1 MTKSQEHYIKMTE
14 TPVAKL
20 IVTLGIPTT
29 ISMLITS
36 IYNMADTYFVGTLGE
51 SAQGATGIL
60 FTLQAIIQ
68 ALAFMMGHGSGTF
81 VAKALADRDT
91 KEASRYVSTAFF
103 FGTGAGLVLM
113 TLGLVFLEPF
123 MRLLGSTE
131 TILPHAMDYGMW
143 VLISCPLLIGSL
155 VINNNLRYEGKAF
168 YAMFG
173 LTAGGLLNILLDYIF
188 VRVVPLGVFGAG
200 MATAIS
206 QAVSF
211 SILLFMYFFKA
222 QSRISLRAVA
232 RESAVYLSIMKV
244 GFPSLLRQGLTSISH
259 GILNNLTKPFGD
271 AAIAAISVVNRC
283 SSLVLCVGLGIG
295 QGFQPVASFNYQVG
309 KRRRV
314 KQGLLFTMG
323 IGLLLSTVLSVLG
336 LIFAPGIIS
345 LFQKSDA
352 VVVIGTKGLR
362 YAALGLLFLPLSV
375 PVNMLYQSIREAGVA
390 SFLALMRSG
399 LAFIPTLLVFSAIFK
414 LDGILLAQPVA
425 DMISGLVCVPFII
438 RFLRRPNDPA
448 EDSVATSVAYIGSEK
463 KEK

>member
-1 MTKSQEHYIKMTE
+1 MTE

-36 IYNMADTYFVGTLGE
+36 IYNMADTYFVGGLGE

-68 ALAFMMGHGSGTF
+68 AIAFMMGHGSGTF
-81 VAKALADRDT
+81 VAKALADRDVKDAT
-91 KEASRYVSTAFF
+91 RYVSTAFF
-103 FGTGAGLVLM
+103 FGTG
-113 TLGLVFLEPF
+113 LGLILMSVGLIFLRPF
-123 MRLLGSTE
+123 MLLLGSTD

-143 VLISCPLLIGSL
+143 VLLSCPLLIGSL
-155 VINNNLRYEGKAF
+155 VLNNNLRYEGKAF

-188 VRVVPLGVFGAG
+188 VRIVSLGVFGAG

-211 SILLFMYFFKA
+211 TILLVMYQTKA
-222 QSRISLRAVA
+222 QSRISFRAIA
-232 RESAVYLSIMKV
+232 KECAVYLSIMRV

-323 IGLLLSTVLSVLG
+323 LGLVLSAVLSVLY
-336 LIFAPGIIS
+336 LIFAPGIIA
-345 LFQKSDA
+345 LFQKSAA
-352 VVVIGTKGLR
+352 VITVGSKGLR
-362 YAALGLLFLPLSV
+362 FAAIGLLFLPLSV
-375 PVNMLYQSIREAGVA
+375 PINMLYQSIREAGVA

-399 LAFIPTLLVFSAIFK
+399 LAFIPVLLLLSALLG
-414 LDGILLAQPVA
+414 LDGILLSQPIA
-425 DMISGLVCVPFII
+425 DVISGLVAIPFMIS
-438 RFLRRPNDPA
+438 FLHRPDTPQA
-448 EDSVATSVAYIGSEK
+448 
-463 KEK
+463 KE

>member
-1 MTKSQEHYIKMTE
+1 MTE

-20 IVTLGIPTT
+20 IITLGIPTT

-103 FGTGAGLVLM
+103 CGTSAGLVLM
-113 TLGLVFLEPF
+113 VLGLTFLKPF
-123 MRLLGSTE
+123 MLLLGSTE
-131 TILPHAMDYGMW
+131 TILPYATDYGMW

-155 VINNNLRYEGKAF
+155 VLNNNLRYEGKAF

-173 LTAGGLLNILLDYIF
+173 LTTGGLLNILLDYIF
-188 VRVVPLGVFGAG
+188 VRVIELGVFGAG

-211 SILLFMYFFKA
+211 CILLVMYCLKA
-222 QSRISLRAVA
+222 QSRISLRSVA
-232 RESAVYLSIMKV
+232 RNASVYLGIMRV

-314 KQGLLFTMG
+314 KSGLLVTMG
-323 IGLLLSTVLSVLG
+323 IGFAISSVLSTFC
-336 LIFAPGIIS
+336 LIFSPEIIA
-345 LFQKSDA
+345 LFQKSAA
-352 VVVIGTKGLR
+352 VIEIGTKGLR
-362 YAALGLLFLPLSV
+362 FAALGLLFLPLSV
-375 PVNMLYQSIREAGVA
+375 PVNMLYQSIREAGIA

-399 LAFIPTLLVFSAIFK
+399 LAFIPVLLIFSAVFQ
-414 LDGILLAQPVA
+414 LDGILLAQPIA
-425 DMISGLVCVPFII
+425 DAISGLICIPFIVK
-438 RFLRRPNDPA
+438 FLRRPDDPA
-448 EDSVATSVAYIGSEK
+448 AEVSGQTSAGNETL
-463 KEK
+463 

>member
-1 MTKSQEHYIKMTE
+1 MTE

-91 KEASRYVSTAFF
+91 KEATRYVSTAFYA
-103 FGTGAGLVLM
+103 GMGGGLVL
-113 TLGLVFLEPF
+113 TVLGLIFLRPF
-123 MRLLGSTE
+123 MLLLGSTA

-155 VINNNLRYEGKAF
+155 VLNNNLRYEGKAF
-168 YAMFG
+168 FAMFG
-173 LTAGGLLNILLDYIF
+173 LTTGGILNIFLDYIF
-188 VRVVPLGVFGAG
+188 VRVIELGVFGAG

-211 SILLFMYFFKA
+211 TILLIMYQTKA
-222 QSRISLRAVA
+222 QSRISFRAIS
-232 RESAVYLSIMKV
+232 REAEVYLSIMRV

-323 IGLLLSTVLSVLG
+323 IGFAISTVLSVLG
-336 LIFAPGIIS
+336 LIFAPGIIA
-345 LFQKSDA
+345 LFQKSAA
-352 VVVIGTKGLR
+352 VVTIGTKGLR
-362 YAALGLLFLPLSV
+362 FAALGLLFLPLSV

-399 LAFIPTLLVFSAIFK
+399 LAFIPVLLIFSAAFE
-414 LDGILLAQPVA
+414 LNGILLAQPVA
-425 DMISGLVCVPFII
+425 DAITGLICIPFII
-438 RFLRRPNDPA
+438 AFLRRPDA
-448 EDSVATSVAYIGSEK
+448 SDGEK
-463 KEK
+463 KPMDEN

>member
-1 MTKSQEHYIKMTE
+1 MTE

-36 IYNMADTYFVGTLGE
+36 IYNMADTYFVGGLGE

-68 ALAFMMGHGSGTF
+68 AIAFMMGHGSGTF
-81 VAKALADRDT
+81 VAKALADRDVKDAT
-91 KEASRYVSTAFF
+91 RYVSTAFF
-103 FGTGAGLVLM
+103 FGTGLGLILMSAGLI
-113 TLGLVFLEPF
+113 FLRPF
-123 MRLLGSTE
+123 MLLLGSTD
-131 TILPHAMDYGMW
+131 TILPYAMDYGMW
-143 VLISCPLLIGSL
+143 VLLSCPLLIGSL
-155 VINNNLRYEGKAF
+155 VLNNNLRYEGKAY

-173 LTAGGLLNILLDYIF
+173 LTTGGLLNILLDYIF
-188 VRVVPLGVFGAG
+188 VRVIELGVFGAG

-211 SILLFMYFFKA
+211 AILLVMYQTKA
-222 QSRISLRAVA
+222 QSRISFRVIAK
-232 RESAVYLSIMKV
+232 ESAVYFSIMRV

-323 IGLLLSTVLSVLG
+323 LGLVLSTMLSVLF
-336 LIFAPGIIS
+336 LIFAPGIIA
-345 LFQKSDA
+345 LFQKSAA
-352 VVVIGTKGLR
+352 VITVGTKGLR
-362 YAALGLLFLPLSV
+362 FAAIGLLFLPLSV

-399 LAFIPTLLVFSAIFK
+399 LAFIPVLLLLSALLG
-414 LDGILLAQPVA
+414 LDGILLSQPIA
-425 DMISGLVCVPFII
+425 DVISGLVAIPFMIS
-438 RFLRRPNDPA
+438 FLRRPDTPEA
-448 EDSVATSVAYIGSEK
+448 K
-463 KEK
+463 K

>member
-1 MTKSQEHYIKMTE
+1 MTK

-20 IVTLGIPTT
+20 IVSLGIPTT

-91 KEASRYVSTAFF
+91 KEATRYVSTAFYA
-103 FGTGAGLVLM
+103 GMGGGLVLM
-113 TLGLVFLEPF
+113 ALGLIFLRPF
-123 MRLLGSTE
+123 MLLLGSTQ
-131 TILPHAMDYGMW
+131 TILPYAMDYGMW

-155 VINNNLRYEGKAF
+155 VLNNNLRYEGKAF

-173 LTAGGLLNILLDYIF
+173 LTTGGILNILLDYIF
-188 VRVVPLGVFGAG
+188 VRIVTLGVFGAG

-211 SILLFMYFFKA
+211 VILLIMYQTKA
-222 QSRISLRAVA
+222 QSRISLRAVSRKA
-232 RESAVYLSIMKV
+232 IVYLSIMRV

-295 QGFQPVASFNYQVG
+295 QGFQPVASFNYQIG
-309 KRRRV
+309 NRRRV

-323 IGLLLSTVLSVLG
+323 IGLALSTVLSVLG
-336 LIFAPGIIS
+336 LIFAPGIIA
-345 LFQKSDA
+345 LFQKSTA
-352 VVVIGTKGLR
+352 VIVIGTRGLR
-362 YAALGLLFLPLSV
+362 FAALGLLFLPLSV

-399 LAFIPTLLVFSAIFK
+399 LAFIPTLLIFSAVFR

-425 DMISGLVCVPFII
+425 DALSGLICIPFII
-438 RFLRRPNDPA
+438 SFLRRPNDPA
-448 EDSVATSVAYIGSEK
+448 EDK
-463 KEK
+463 KTQKTKESSK

>member
-1 MTKSQEHYIKMTE
+1 MSKTQDHYIKMTE

-36 IYNMADTYFVGTLGE
+36 IYNMADTYFVGGLGE

-68 ALAFMMGHGSGTF
+68 AIAFMMGHGSGTF
-81 VAKALADRDT
+81 VAKALADRDVKDAT
-91 KEASRYVSTAFF
+91 RYVSTAFF
-103 FGTGAGLVLM
+103 FGTGLGLILMSAGLIL
-113 TLGLVFLEPF
+113 LRPF
-123 MRLLGSTE
+123 MLLLGSTE

-143 VLISCPLLIGSL
+143 VLLSCPLLIGSL
-155 VINNNLRYEGKAF
+155 VLNNNLRYEGKAF

-211 SILLFMYFFKA
+211 TILLVMYQTKA
-222 QSRISLRAVA
+222 QSRISFRAIA
-232 RESAVYLSIMKV
+232 RESAVILSIMRV

-283 SSLVLCVGLGIG
+283 SSFVLCVGLGIG
-295 QGFQPVASFNYQVG
+295 QGFQPVASFNYQIG

-323 IGLLLSTVLSVLG
+323 LGLVLSTVLSVLF
-336 LIFAPGIIS
+336 LIFSPGIIS
-345 LFQKSDA
+345 LFQKSAA
-352 VVVIGTKGLR
+352 VVAIGTKGLR
-362 YAALGLLFLPLSV
+362 FAAIGLLFLPLAV

-399 LAFIPTLLVFSAIFK
+399 LAFIPVLLLLGTLLG
-414 LDGILLAQPVA
+414 LDGILLSQPIA
-425 DMISGLVCVPFII
+425 DVISGLVAIPFMIS
-438 RFLRRPNDPA
+438 FLRRPDEPA
-448 EDSVATSVAYIGSEK
+448 AEK
-463 KEK
+463 

>member
-14 TPVAKL
+14 TPVARL
-20 IVTLGIPTT
+20 IVSLGIPTT
-29 ISMLITS
+29 VSMLITS

-68 ALAFMMGHGSGTF
+68 AVAFMMGHGSGTF

-91 KEASRYVSTAFF
+91 KEATRYVSTAFF
-103 FGTGAGLVLM
+103 CGTSVGLVLM
-113 TLGLVFLEPF
+113 ALGLIFLKPF
-123 MRLLGSTE
+123 MLLLGSTD
-131 TILPHAMDYGMW
+131 TILPYAMDYGMW

-155 VINNNLRYEGKAF
+155 VLNNNLRYEGKAF

-211 SILLFMYFFKA
+211 TILFVMYLTKA
-222 QSRISLRAVA
+222 QSSISLRAVA
-232 RESAVYLSIMKV
+232 REAAVYLSIMRV
-244 GFPSLLRQGLTSISH
+244 GFPSMLRQGLTSISH
-259 GILNNLTKPFGD
+259 GILNNLAKPFGD

-295 QGFQPVASFNYQVG
+295 QGFQPVASFNYQIG

-314 KQGLLFTMG
+314 KNGLLVTMG
-323 IGLLLSTVLSVLG
+323 IGFGISVVLSTMC
-336 LIFAPGIIS
+336 LIFSPDIVA
-345 LFQKSDA
+345 LFQKSEA
-352 VVVIGTKGLR
+352 VIEIGTKGLR
-362 YAALGLLFLPLSV
+362 FASLGLLFLPLSV
-375 PVNMLYQSIREAGVA
+375 PVNMLYQSIREAGIA

-399 LAFIPTLLVFSAIFK
+399 LAFIPTLLLLSAVFQ

-425 DMISGLVCVPFII
+425 DMISGLVCIPFII
-438 RFLRRPNDPA
+438 QFLRRPDDPTA
-448 EDSVATSVAYIGSEK
+448 EMTDKTSAG
-463 KEK
+463 KENL

>member
-1 MTKSQEHYIKMTE
+1 MSKTQDHYIKMTE

-36 IYNMADTYFVGTLGE
+36 IYNMADTYFVGGLGE

-68 ALAFMMGHGSGTF
+68 AIAFMMGHGSGTF
-81 VAKALADRDT
+81 VAKALADRDVKDAT
-91 KEASRYVSTAFF
+91 RYVSTAFF
-103 FGTGAGLVLM
+103 FGTGLGLILMSAGLIL
-113 TLGLVFLEPF
+113 LRPF
-123 MRLLGSTE
+123 MLLLGSTE

-143 VLISCPLLIGSL
+143 VLLSCPLLIGSL
-155 VINNNLRYEGKAF
+155 VLNNNLRYEGKAF

-211 SILLFMYFFKA
+211 TILLVMYQTKA
-222 QSRISLRAVA
+222 QSRISFRAIA
-232 RESAVYLSIMKV
+232 RESAVYLSIMRV

-283 SSLVLCVGLGIG
+283 SSFVLCVGLGIG
-295 QGFQPVASFNYQVG
+295 QGFQPVASFNYQIG

-323 IGLLLSTVLSVLG
+323 LGLVLSTVLSVMF
-336 LIFAPGIIS
+336 LIFSPGIIS
-345 LFQKSDA
+345 LFQKSAA
-352 VVVIGTKGLR
+352 VVSIGTKGLR
-362 YAALGLLFLPLSV
+362 FAAIGLLFLPLAV

-399 LAFIPTLLVFSAIFK
+399 LAFIPVLLILSTLLG
-414 LDGILLAQPVA
+414 LDGILLSQPIADVISGIVA
-425 DMISGLVCVPFII
+425 IPFMIS
-438 RFLRRPNDPA
+438 FLRRPDDPA
-448 EDSVATSVAYIGSEK
+448 AEK
-463 KEK
+463 

>member
-1 MTKSQEHYIKMTE
+1 MSKTQDHYIKMTE

-36 IYNMADTYFVGTLGE
+36 IYNMADTYFVGGLGE

-68 ALAFMMGHGSGTF
+68 AIAFMMGHGSGTF
-81 VAKALADRDT
+81 VAKALADRDVKDAT
-91 KEASRYVSTAFF
+91 RYVSTAFF
-103 FGTGAGLVLM
+103 FGTGLGLCLMSAGLIL
-113 TLGLVFLEPF
+113 LRPF
-123 MRLLGSTE
+123 MLLLGSTE

-143 VLISCPLLIGSL
+143 VLLSCPLLIGSL
-155 VINNNLRYEGKAF
+155 VLNNNLRYEGKAF

-211 SILLFMYFFKA
+211 TILLVMYQTKA
-222 QSRISLRAVA
+222 QSRISVGAIA
-232 RESAVYLSIMKV
+232 REGAVYLSIMRV

-283 SSLVLCVGLGIG
+283 SSFVLCVGLGIG
-295 QGFQPVASFNYQVG
+295 QGFQPVASFNYQIG

-323 IGLLLSTVLSVLG
+323 LGLVLSTVLSVLF
-336 LIFAPGIIS
+336 LIFSPGIIS
-345 LFQKSDA
+345 LFQKSAA
-352 VVVIGTKGLR
+352 VVSIGTKGLR
-362 YAALGLLFLPLSV
+362 FAAIGLLFLPLAV

-399 LAFIPTLLVFSAIFK
+399 LAFIPVLLILSTLLG
-414 LDGILLAQPVA
+414 LDGILLSQPIA
-425 DMISGLVCVPFII
+425 DVISGLVAIPFMIS
-438 RFLRRPNDPA
+438 FLRRPDDPA
-448 EDSVATSVAYIGSEK
+448 AEK
-463 KEK
+463 

>member
-1 MTKSQEHYIKMTE
+1 MSKTQDHYIKMTE

-36 IYNMADTYFVGTLGE
+36 IYNMADTYFVGGLGE

-68 ALAFMMGHGSGTF
+68 AIAFMMGHGSGTF
-81 VAKALADRDT
+81 VAKALADRDVKDAT
-91 KEASRYVSTAFF
+91 RYVSTAFF
-103 FGTGAGLVLM
+103 FGTGLGLILMSAGLIL
-113 TLGLVFLEPF
+113 LRPF
-123 MRLLGSTE
+123 MLLLGSTE

-143 VLISCPLLIGSL
+143 VLLSCPLLIGSL
-155 VINNNLRYEGKAF
+155 VLNNNLRYEGKAF

-211 SILLFMYFFKA
+211 TILLVMYQTKA
-222 QSRISLRAVA
+222 QSRISFRAIA
-232 RESAVYLSIMKV
+232 RESAVILSIMRV

-283 SSLVLCVGLGIG
+283 SSFVLCVGLGIG
-295 QGFQPVASFNYQVG
+295 QGFQPVASFNYQIG

-323 IGLLLSTVLSVLG
+323 LGLVLSTVLSVLF
-336 LIFAPGIIS
+336 LIFSPGIIS
-345 LFQKSDA
+345 LFQKSAA
-352 VVVIGTKGLR
+352 VIAIGTKGLR
-362 YAALGLLFLPLSV
+362 FAAIGLLFLPLAV

-399 LAFIPTLLVFSAIFK
+399 LAFIPVLLLLGTLLG
-414 LDGILLAQPVA
+414 LDGILLSQPIA
-425 DMISGLVCVPFII
+425 DVISGLVAIPFMIS
-438 RFLRRPNDPA
+438 FLRRPDDPTA
-448 EDSVATSVAYIGSEK
+448 EK
-463 KEK
+463 

>member
-1 MTKSQEHYIKMTE
+1 MSKSQEHYIKMTE

-20 IVTLGIPTT
+20 IVILGIPTT

-68 ALAFMMGHGSGTF
+68 AVAFMIGHGSGTF
-81 VAKALADRDT
+81 VAKALADRDV
-91 KEASRYVSTAFF
+91 KEATRYVSTAFF
-103 FGTGAGLVLM
+103 FGTGIGLVLM
-113 TLGLVFLEPF
+113 SLGLIFLEPF
-123 MRLLGSTE
+123 MLLLGSTK

-143 VLISCPLLIGSL
+143 VLIACPLLIGSL
-155 VINNNLRYEGKAF
+155 VLNNNLRYEGKAF

-188 VRVVPLGVFGAG
+188 VRVIELGVFGAG

-211 SILLFMYFFKA
+211 TILLVMYCAKA
-222 QSRISLRAVA
+222 QSHISLRAVS
-232 RESAVYLSIMKV
+232 REAIVYLSIMRV

-283 SSLVLCVGLGIG
+283 SSLVLCTSLGIG

-323 IGLLLSTVLSVLG
+323 VGLALSAVLCVLG
-336 LIFAPGIIS
+336 LIFAPGIIA
-345 LFQKSDA
+345 LFQKSEA
-352 VVVIGTKGLR
+352 VIAIGTQGLR

-399 LAFIPTLLVFSAIFK
+399 LAFIPVLLIFSK
-414 LDGILLAQPVA
+414 LFDLTGILLAQPVA
-425 DMISGLVCVPFII
+425 DMISGLICIPFII
-438 RFLRRPNDPA
+438 SFLRRPD
-448 EDSVATSVAYIGSEK
+448 DSETPREEA
-463 KEK
+463 

>member
-1 MTKSQEHYIKMTE
+1 MSKTQDHYIKMTE

-36 IYNMADTYFVGTLGE
+36 IYNMADTYFVGGLGE

-68 ALAFMMGHGSGTF
+68 AIAFMMGHGSGTF
-81 VAKALADRDT
+81 VAKALADRDVKDAT
-91 KEASRYVSTAFF
+91 RYVSTAFF
-103 FGTGAGLVLM
+103 FGTGLGLILMSAGLIL
-113 TLGLVFLEPF
+113 LRPF
-123 MRLLGSTE
+123 MLLLGSTE

-143 VLISCPLLIGSL
+143 VLLSCPLLIGSL
-155 VINNNLRYEGKAF
+155 VLNNNLRYEGKAF

-173 LTAGGLLNILLDYIF
+173 LTSGGLLNILLDYIF

-211 SILLFMYFFKA
+211 TILLVMYQTKA
-222 QSRISLRAVA
+222 QSRISFRAIA
-232 RESAVYLSIMKV
+232 RESAVILSIMRV

-283 SSLVLCVGLGIG
+283 SSFVLCVGLGIG
-295 QGFQPVASFNYQVG
+295 QGFQPVASFNYQIG

-323 IGLLLSTVLSVLG
+323 LGLVLSTVLSVLF
-336 LIFAPGIIS
+336 LIFSPGIIS
-345 LFQKSDA
+345 LFQKSAA
-352 VVVIGTKGLR
+352 VIAIGTKGLR
-362 YAALGLLFLPLSV
+362 FAAIGLLFLPLAV

-399 LAFIPTLLVFSAIFK
+399 LAFIPVLLLLGTLLG
-414 LDGILLAQPVA
+414 LDGILLSQPIA
-425 DMISGLVCVPFII
+425 DVISGLVAIPFMIS
-438 RFLRRPNDPA
+438 FLRRPDDPTA
-448 EDSVATSVAYIGSEK
+448 EK
-463 KEK
+463 

>member
-1 MTKSQEHYIKMTE
+1 MTE

-29 ISMLITS
+29 VSMLITS

-68 ALAFMMGHGSGTF
+68 AIAFMIGHGSGTF

-91 KEASRYVSTAFF
+91 KEATRYVSTAFF
-103 FGTGAGLVLM
+103 FGTGIGLLLAA
-113 TLGLVFLEPF
+113 LGLALLRPF
-123 MRLLGSTE
+123 MLLLGSTQ

-155 VINNNLRYEGKAF
+155 VLNNNLRYEGKAF

-173 LTAGGLLNILLDYIF
+173 LTSGGLLNILLDYIF
-188 VRVVPLGVFGAG
+188 VRIVSLGVFGAG

-211 SILLFMYFFKA
+211 TILLIMYQTKA
-222 QSRISLRAVA
+222 QSRVSLRAVA
-232 RESAVYLSIMKV
+232 REVAVYTSIMKV
-244 GFPSLLRQGLTSISH
+244 GFPSLLRQGLNSISH

-271 AAIAAISVVNRC
+271 AAIAALSVVNRC
-283 SSLVLCVGLGIG
+283 SSLVLAVALGIG

-323 IGLLLSTVLSVLG
+323 LGLALSAVLSSLI
-336 LIFAPGIIS
+336 LIFAPGFVA
-345 LFQKSDA
+345 LFQKSAA
-352 VVVIGTKGLR
+352 VIEIGTKGLR
-362 YAALGLLFLPLSV
+362 FAALGLLFLPLSV

-399 LAFIPTLLVFSAIFK
+399 LAFIPVLLIFSAAFE
-414 LDGILLAQPVA
+414 LNGILLAQPVA
-425 DMISGLVCVPFII
+425 DMLSGLVCIPFVIK
-438 RFLRRPNDPA
+438 FLRRPDDPPKD
-448 EDSVATSVAYIGSEK
+448 EE
-463 KEK
+463 